1 MESQQH
7 SFLQLP
13 DETVALLRRHN
24 MLLPL
29 LRHDFT
35 DNCLQAVDVSDEER
49 TQLLKSFC
57 QQNQL
62 KSDEAV
68 ATHIQKRGLNKADL
82 IWQLEL
88 PVRKARFALQRF
100 GAKAEQRF
108 LERKN
113 NLDQVVYSL
122 LRLKDGYLAQ
132 ELYLQI
138 AEGESNFA
146 DLAAQHGEGNEKG
159 TRGIVG
165 PVPLNRAHPIL
176 VEKLRSSSVGTLL
189 EPFLI
194 QQWWLVVRL
203 EQYEPAQFDQ
213 AMAQRMSIELFDEWI
228 NEELAPNVARLMSSD
243 TSAPSA

>member
-7 SFLQLP
+7 SFFQLP

-29 LRHDFT
+29 LRHDFI
-35 DNCLQAVDVSDEER
+35 DNCLQSVEVSDEER
-49 TQLLKSFC
+49 TKLLQRFRQRNRLDSE
-57 QQNQL
+57 
-62 KSDEAV
+62 EAV
-68 ATHIQKRGLNKADL
+68 DTHIQKRGLTQADL

-88 PVRKARFALQRF
+88 PIRKARFAVERF

-122 LRLKDGYLAQ
+122 LRLKDAYLAQ

-138 AEGESNFA
+138 AEGENNFS
-146 DLAAQHGEGNEKG
+146 DLAAQYNEGEQKG

-165 PVPLNRAHPIL
+165 PVALNLAHPVL
-176 VEKLRSSSVGTLL
+176 AEKLRCSSVGTLL
-189 EPFLI
+189 EPFRVLE
-194 QQWWLVVRL
+194 WWLVVRL

-213 AMAQRMSIELFDEWI
+213 AMAQRMSIELLDEWI
-228 NEELAPNVARLMSSD
+228 KEELAPKVARLMSSD
-243 TSAPSA
+243 TSSPAA